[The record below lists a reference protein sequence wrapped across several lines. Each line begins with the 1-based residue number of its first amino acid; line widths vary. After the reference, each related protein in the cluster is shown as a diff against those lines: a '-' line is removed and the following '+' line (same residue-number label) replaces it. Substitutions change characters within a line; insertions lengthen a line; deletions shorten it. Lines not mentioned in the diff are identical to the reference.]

1 MSELNDLIFSLG
13 LPGIAIV
20 VFIESGFPVGF
31 FLPGDTMLF
40 AAGILAA
47 SGHFSLALAIAV
59 IFVANFLGVTIGYWT
74 GKEYGKRYI
83 REESKFLFKKEYVE
97 KAEDFYKRHG
107 GKAIILGRFI
117 PAVRAF
123 IPAIAGIAKMPYRE
137 LMIYNAIGAAL
148 WSISVPALGYFAGD
162 WLKAHGIDVE
172 MLILPIIL
180 AIIAI
185 SLLGPVVHAL
195 QNPKTRKAM
204 FASIKK
210 QYKKLLK
217 NLGIKK

>member
-47 SGHFSLALAIAV
+47 SGHFSIVMAMTV

-83 REESKFLFKKEYVE
+83 SDESKFLFKKEYVE

-107 GKAIILGRFI
+107 GKAIVLGRFI

-137 LMIYNAIGAAL
+137 LMIYNIIGAAL
-148 WSISVPALGYFAGD
+148 WSISIPALGYFAGD
-162 WLKAHGIDVE
+162 WLKARGIDVE

-180 AIIAI
+180 AVIVI
-185 SLLGPVVHAL
+185 SLLGPFVHAL
-195 QNPKTRKAM
+195 QNPKTRKKLIAKTKKQ
-204 FASIKK
+204 FAS
-210 QYKKLLK
+210 LLK
-217 NLGIKK
+217 KIGIKK